1 MVTPVSS
8 ERIPPGA
15 ERRSSASALRR
26 RWHALVHRVGLLEW
40 DEGVLLLVAGALI
53 GIVGGLGVVGFYGLI
68 DLAYIAFVQW
78 PLRLVGPLGVAL
90 YLPALTGLGVW
101 AAWYVVRR
109 TRTPEGQN
117 VADVQLDVAK
127 RNGVVR
133 ARPVAV
139 RTLASAITLGSGA
152 SAGSEGP
159 VAVLGAAVGSVFGR
173 VLALQPRHVK
183 ILVGCGAAAGI
194 AGAFNAPFAGAFF
207 ALEEVL
213 GSFSVAAFSPVVIA
227 SVVGA
232 LTAHSVL
239 GSHPAFH
246 MPAMVDVHPIA
257 NALLYPLLGVACGLV
272 SALYAWMTVKMPYWT
287 SDMRGPAWL
296 RPVSG
301 GVLVGAITAA
311 SGGLLSGT
319 GHLSIPTPVFGG
331 MVWYALVG
339 LSLAK
344 VVATALTLGTGGSG
358 GVFTP
363 SLFIGAAL
371 GGGLGRLLAGI
382 VPGHFIHAEAWAL
395 VGMGGVVAGATR
407 APLTAIFMV
416 YELTNDSNYVVPLM
430 LVAVISLLVAKRCS
444 PYGLYDGWLIE
455 RGEQVSHG
463 IDEALMHRLHVV
475 DAMDPKGARVG
486 PGESVATLALA
497 ASRTPQDA
505 VAVVE
510 EDGTLVGLVSRRALR
525 TALEQY
531 EAGVVLVAED
541 LAEPVTPLTP
551 DASLADALRALN
563 ASALDALPVARD
575 GEYAGL
581 VGRADILAL
590 YERELEHA
598 L

>member
-1 MVTPVSS
+1 M
-8 ERIPPGA
+8 
-15 ERRSSASALRR
+15 LRR
-26 RWHALVHRVGLLEW
+26 RWHELVRRAGLLEW

-78 PLRLVGPLGVAL
+78 PLRIVGPLGAAL

-109 TRTPEGQN
+109 TQTPEGQN

-127 RNGVVR
+127 RHGVVR

-159 VAVLGAAVGSVFGR
+159 VAVLGAAVGSMIGR
-173 VLALQPRHVK
+173 VLTLQTRHVK

-239 GSHPAFH
+239 GSHPAFL
-246 MPAMVDVHPIA
+246 MPTMVDVHPIA
-257 NALLYPLLGVACGLV
+257 NALLYPILGAACGLV
-272 SALYAWMTVKMPYWT
+272 SALYAWLTVKMPYWT
-287 SDMRGPAWL
+287 NDMRGPAWL

-311 SGGLLSGT
+311 AGGLLSGT

-331 MVWYALVG
+331 MVWYALIG

-371 GGGLGRLLAGI
+371 GGGFGRLLAGI
-382 VPGHFIHAEAWAL
+382 IPGHFIHAEAWAL

-416 YELTNDSNYVVPLM
+416 YELTNDSNYVMPLM
-430 LVAVISLLVAKRCS
+430 IVAVVSLLVAKRCS
-444 PYGLYDGWLIE
+444 PYGLYDGWLME

-463 IDEALMHRLHVV
+463 IDSALMHRLHVM
-475 DAMDPKGARVG
+475 DALDPDGARVQ
-486 PGESVATLALA
+486 PGESVAGLALA
-497 ASRTPQDA
+497 ASRASQDA

-510 EDGTLVGLVSRRALR
+510 ADGTLVGLVSRRALR
-525 TALEQY
+525 TALQQY
-531 EAGVVLVAED
+531 EAGTVLVAED
-541 LAEPVTPLTP
+541 LAEPVTPLGP
-551 DASLADALRALN
+551 EASLAEALRALN
-563 ASALDALPVARD
+563 ASALDALPVAED
-575 GEYAGL
+575 GQYAGL
-581 VGRADILAL
+581 VGRSDILAL
-590 YERELEHA
+590 YERELEHE

>member
-1 MVTPVSS
+1 
-8 ERIPPGA
+8 
-15 ERRSSASALRR
+15 
-26 RWHALVHRVGLLEW
+26 
-40 DEGVLLLVAGALI
+40 
-53 GIVGGLGVVGFYGLI
+53 
-68 DLAYIAFVQW
+68 
-78 PLRLVGPLGVAL
+78 
-90 YLPALTGLGVW
+90 
-101 AAWYVVRR
+101 
-109 TRTPEGQN
+109 
-117 VADVQLDVAK
+117 
-127 RNGVVR
+127 
-133 ARPVAV
+133 
-139 RTLASAITLGSGA
+139 
-152 SAGSEGP
+152 
-159 VAVLGAAVGSVFGR
+159 
-173 VLALQPRHVK
+173 
-183 ILVGCGAAAGI
+183 
-194 AGAFNAPFAGAFF
+194 
-207 ALEEVL
+207 
-213 GSFSVAAFSPVVIA
+213 
-227 SVVGA
+227 
-232 LTAHSVL
+232 
-239 GSHPAFH
+239 
-246 MPAMVDVHPIA
+246 
-257 NALLYPLLGVACGLV
+257 
-272 SALYAWMTVKMPYWT
+272 
-287 SDMRGPAWL
+287 
-296 RPVSG
+296 
-301 GVLVGAITAA
+301 VLVGAITAA

-371 GGGLGRLLAGI
+371 GGGFGRLLAGI
-382 VPGHFIHAEAWAL
+382 IPGHFIHAEAWAL

-430 LVAVISLLVAKRCS
+430 IVAVISLLVAKRCS

-463 IDEALMHRLHVV
+463 IDEALMHRLHVM
-475 DAMDPKGARVG
+475 DAMDPNGARVG
-486 PGESVATLALA
+486 PGESVAALALA

-541 LAEPVTPLTP
+541 LAEPVTPLSP
-551 DASLADALRALN
+551 EASLADALRALN
-563 ASALDALPVARD
+563 ASALDALPVAED

>member
-1 MVTPVSS
+1 MATSTRDDRTVPET
-8 ERIPPGA
+8 
-15 ERRSSASALRR
+15 ERRSSASVLRR
-26 RWHALVHRVGLLEW
+26 RWHELVRRAGLLEW

-68 DLAYIAFVQW
+68 DLAYVAFVQW
-78 PLRLVGPLGVAL
+78 PLRIVGPLGAAL

-109 TRTPEGQN
+109 TNTPEGQN

-127 RNGVVR
+127 RHGIVPT
-133 ARPVAV
+133 RPVAV

-159 VAVLGAAVGSVFGR
+159 VAVLGAAVGSAFGR
-173 VLALQPRHVK
+173 LLTLQPRHVK

-239 GSHPAFH
+239 GSHPAFL

-272 SALYAWMTVKMPYWT
+272 SALYAWLTVKMPYWT
-287 SDMRGPAWL
+287 SEMRGPAWL

-371 GGGLGRLLAGI
+371 GGGFGRLLGGI
-382 VPGHFIHAEAWAL
+382 IPGHFIHAEAWAL

-416 YELTNDSNYVVPLM
+416 YEMTNDPNYVVPLM
-430 LVAVISLLVAKRCS
+430 IVAVISLLVAKRCS

-463 IDEALMHRLHVV
+463 IDEALMHRLHVT
-475 DAMDPKGARVG
+475 DAMDRNGARVQ
-486 PGESVATLALA
+486 PGTSVAALALA

-510 EDGTLVGLVSRRALR
+510 ADGTLVGLVNRRALR

-531 EAGVVLVAED
+531 EAGMVLVAED

-551 DASLADALRALN
+551 EASLAEALRALN
-563 ASALDALPVARD
+563 ASALDALPVAEAGR
-575 GEYAGL
+575 YAGL

-590 YERELEHA
+590 YERELEHE

>member
-1 MVTPVSS
+1 MATTSQGDRIAPGS
-8 ERIPPGA
+8 ER
-15 ERRSSASALRR
+15 RRSANALR
-26 RWHALVHRVGLLEW
+26 RWHALIQRVGLLEW

-78 PLRLVGPLGVAL
+78 PRRVIGPFGAAL
-90 YLPALTGLGVW
+90 YLPVLTGLGVW

-127 RNGVVR
+127 RHGVVR
-133 ARPVAV
+133 TRPVAV

-173 VLALQPRHVK
+173 ALGLQPRHVK

-246 MPAMVDVHPIA
+246 MPPMVDVHPVE

-272 SALYAWMTVKMPYWT
+272 SALYAWLTVKMPYWT
-287 SDMRGPAWL
+287 SELRGPAWL
-296 RPVSG
+296 RPVAG

-311 SGGLLSGT
+311 SGGLLYGT
-319 GHLSIPTPVFGG
+319 GHLSIPTPIFGG

-344 VVATALTLGTGGSG
+344 VLATALTLGTGGSG

-371 GGGLGRLLAGI
+371 GGGLGRLFAGLI
-382 VPGHFIHAEAWAL
+382 PGHFIHAEAWAL

-416 YELTNDSNYVVPLM
+416 YELTNDPSYVVPLM
-430 LVAVISLLVAKRCS
+430 IVAVISLLVAKRCS

-463 IDEALMHRLHVV
+463 IDEALMHRLHVT
-475 DAMDPKGARVG
+475 DALDPNGARVR
-486 PGESVATLALA
+486 PSASVAALALA

-510 EDGTLVGLVSRRALR
+510 DDGTLVGLVSRRALR
-525 TALEQY
+525 TALEQVD
-531 EAGVVLVAED
+531 AGMVLVAED
-541 LAEPVTPLTP
+541 LAETVTPLAP
-551 DASLADALRALN
+551 EASLAEALRALN
-563 ASALDALPVARD
+563 ASALDALPVTAG
-575 GEYAGL
+575 GEYAGM
-581 VGRADILAL
+581 VGRSDILAL

-598 L
+598 V